1 MAGLGIMNQRSKYF
15 MLIIVDIII
24 TRNFLGRPYVTPRNA
39 QNLEREI

>member
-24 TRNFLGRPYVTPRNA
+24 TRTFLGRPYVTPHNEK
-39 QNLEREI
+39 NLEREI